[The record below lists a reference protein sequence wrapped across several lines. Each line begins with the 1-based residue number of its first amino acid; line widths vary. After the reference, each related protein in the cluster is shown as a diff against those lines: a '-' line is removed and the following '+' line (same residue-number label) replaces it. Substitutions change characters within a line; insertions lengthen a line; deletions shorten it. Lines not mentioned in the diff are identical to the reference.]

1 MKITPDSNSNLPDYL
16 QIFVKGHN
24 EFKADIDH
32 IISYHKQDDTFKTRD
47 QYSQSL
53 FGNTTMWLNKKQIEK
68 EFYLSVECFETPC
81 NYSVYIIPQ
90 EIPKLK
96 LDEQYTYYVTE
107 ENTEMTFVISGTP
120 TYAPEK
126 SARPTE
132 NNVVSVWAKG
142 SKEIKT
148 ILTGIDGLDNVKHS
162 KYEGYLVKL
171 KEMKEFEYTLTV
183 SGKPGDLITIGS
195 QFIDGN
201 NICPLFI
208 YKNGYEMTGFLK
220 KNFKEKQCFRIYD
233 VMNRSFNKIY
243 WDNNAAEL
251 SFLGKN
257 AQYKSTLY
265 CLGVPANAEYDEI
278 FFSFHFLLY
287 SNIQKELI
295 KYPYSYLGK
304 SYPRFIFENETIGL
318 VATEPDKDYNYLTYS
333 INSTIG
339 DVKVSL
345 VECDNYPFC
354 DINKDVHSKGISL
367 INYNAFYSYVYKKE
381 ERDKEI
387 TAISK
392 KQNIFVIT
400 CEKSGIVYCPVYV
413 NIYTDK
419 DIVYV
424 EPKTI
429 VKRFT
434 REGNEEKFLISQ
446 KYFSKTN
453 VIYLNIEVFTGDI
466 DIIINGAE
474 YKEYNYQKNHKLF
487 VITGKS
493 IEFMVTIKAKTNSA
507 YSLKYTRANRK
518 ENELSFEFMDN
529 FVAGTHYLLNSNFS
543 NLNFVLVENQDN
555 EHLPDFTNYKYDF
568 TLVPLNCK
576 MSVKRETK
584 SSTYVDLE
592 DKGGFYQE
600 LFVYKNVNIYDLVK
614 YKINVEEKK
623 ENEECLFYASLYI
636 MEDIDFLNKITLID
650 NVTLPYV
657 YSPDNYNRTFIYAH
671 SILEHY
677 AFFNFT
683 MIPDQ
688 KYQVTM
694 RINDENLNDAEGKQT
709 VNKTSTY
716 ILTKDG
722 AKRWCNKNIN
732 QPCKLSI
739 NFYQMDHEKPAV
751 FYLGVIP
758 YGVKPVYPSTDPETP
773 KEPEPETPKE
783 PEPEPVPGSASDNNQ
798 SPKNTSVFSVT
809 FVSLLVIFVA
819 IAAIITVYIIF
830 RCRRKSANQEY
841 IDNLQNIALNQ
852 EMVLSD

>member
-1 MKITPDSNSNLPDYL
+1 
-16 QIFVKGHN
+16 
-24 EFKADIDH
+24 
-32 IISYHKQDDTFKTRD
+32 
-47 QYSQSL
+47 
-53 FGNTTMWLNKKQIEK
+53 
-68 EFYLSVECFETPC
+68 
-81 NYSVYIIPQ
+81 
-90 EIPKLK
+90 
-96 LDEQYTYYVTE
+96 
-107 ENTEMTFVISGTP
+107 
-120 TYAPEK
+120 
-126 SARPTE
+126 
-132 NNVVSVWAKG
+132 
-142 SKEIKT
+142 
-148 ILTGIDGLDNVKHS
+148 
-162 KYEGYLVKL
+162 
-171 KEMKEFEYTLTV
+171 
-183 SGKPGDLITIGS
+183 
-195 QFIDGN
+195 
-201 NICPLFI
+201 
-208 YKNGYEMTGFLK
+208 
-220 KNFKEKQCFRIYD
+220 
-233 VMNRSFNKIY
+233 
-243 WDNNAAEL
+243 
-251 SFLGKN
+251 
-257 AQYKSTLY
+257 
-265 CLGVPANAEYDEI
+265 
-278 FFSFHFLLY
+278 
-287 SNIQKELI
+287 
-295 KYPYSYLGK
+295 
-304 SYPRFIFENETIGL
+304 
-318 VATEPDKDYNYLTYS
+318 
-333 INSTIG
+333 
-339 DVKVSL
+339 
-345 VECDNYPFC
+345 
-354 DINKDVHSKGISL
+354 
-367 INYNAFYSYVYKKE
+367 
-381 ERDKEI
+381 
-387 TAISK
+387 
-392 KQNIFVIT
+392 
-400 CEKSGIVYCPVYV
+400 
-413 NIYTDK
+413 
-419 DIVYV
+419 
-424 EPKTI
+424 
-429 VKRFT
+429 
-434 REGNEEKFLISQ
+434 
-446 KYFSKTN
+446 
-453 VIYLNIEVFTGDI
+453 
-466 DIIINGAE
+466 
-474 YKEYNYQKNHKLF
+474 
-487 VITGKS
+487 
-493 IEFMVTIKAKTNSA
+493 MVTIKAKTNSA

-694 RINDENLNDAEGKQT
+694 RINDENLNNAEGKQT